1 MSSISATE
9 VAVARADAIGD
20 LEILRVT
27 PEGYPPIAIYRL
39 GDAFFATDD
48 TCSHGDASLAD
59 GFLDEDCSIECPYHA
74 GKFDI
79 RTGLPI
85 ALPCTEP
92 IRAYR
97 IEARD
102 GILYLTPARE

>member
-1 MSSISATE
+1 MSSTNATD
-9 VAVARADAIGD
+9 VAVARADEVRD

-27 PEGYPPIAIYRL
+27 PEGFPPIAIYRV
-39 GDAFFATDD
+39 GNAFFATDD

-59 GFLDEDCSIECPYHA
+59 GFLEEDCSVECPYHG

-97 IEARD
+97 IEERD
-102 GILYLTPARE
+102 GLLYLGSAPD

>member
-1 MSSISATE
+1 MSSTNATE
-9 VAVARADAIGD
+9 VAVARADDVRD

-27 PEGYPPIAIYRL
+27 PDGLPPIAIYRL
-39 GDAFFATDD
+39 GDSYFATDD

-59 GFLDEDCSIECPYHA
+59 GFLDEDCSVDCPYHG

-97 IEARD
+97 IEERE
-102 GILYLTPARE
+102 GILYLKSAPD